1 MNISNTLVL
10 VIFFSIV
17 AFLLLAFIGYVI
29 YILKKDHDKKI
40 KRSSL
45 PPASPP
51 PASPTEEKQPQG
63 QGNLF
68 RAILEEAKNKPEPDV
83 NEIRAELARIEAEE
97 SGGRPAEEPEQGQ
110 G

>member
-10 VIFFSIV
+10 VLFFAIV
-17 AFLLLAFIGYVI
+17 GLLLLAFIGYVI

-40 KRSSL
+40 KRTSL
-45 PPASPP
+45 PPASPPPASPP

-68 RAILEEAKNKPEPDV
+68 RAILEEAKNTPEPDV
-83 NEIRAELARIEAEE
+83 NEIREELARIEAEE
-97 SGGRPAEEPEQGQ
+97 SGGKPA
-110 G
+110 